1 VRPHRLSHTPK
12 ASVLASN
19 LQKLHSRLIEAVS
32 YDKQSRTLS
41 VRFDDGDLA
50 TATLEALKLPD
61 KPIQKIA
68 VDEFRRGVEVHF
80 RDRSTHDISAD
91 YFTWLTQPDYAAAYP
106 ADASLGPRVGANIV
120 SLRKQ
125 RRLSQAAL
133 ASAAGMAAPNLSRL
147 ESGRHVPTLDILLRL
162 SKALGVSLAPG
173 EVVRKIT
180 GHTTADM
187 TAHYFAPDM
196 AAKRRLLGKVV
207 SLVQKADVAI
217 AVGIP
222 GTSRVTE

>member
-1 VRPHRLSHTPK
+1 MP
-12 ASVLASN
+12 SN
-19 LQKLHSRLIEAVS
+19 VQKLHTRLIEAVS

-106 ADASLGPRVGANIV
+106 ADASLGPRVGANIA

-125 RRLSQAAL
+125 RGLSQAAL

-147 ESGRHVPTLDILLRL
+147 ESGRHIPTLDVLLRVARSL
-162 SKALGVSLAPG
+162 NASLAALLADRSSQPVPARSHPSRRG
-173 EVVRKIT
+173 FRARTSSRTRTGVR
-180 GHTTADM
+180 D
-187 TAHYFAPDM
+187 
-196 AAKRRLLGKVV
+196 R
-207 SLVQKADVAI
+207 S
-217 AVGIP
+217 
-222 GTSRVTE
+222 SRPR

>member
-1 VRPHRLSHTPK
+1 MPT
-12 ASVLASN
+12 N
-19 LQKLHSRLIEAVS
+19 LQKLHTRLIDAVS
-32 YDKQSRTLS
+32 YDKQNGTLS

-68 VDEFRRGVEVHF
+68 VDEFRRGIEVRF

-106 ADASLGPRVGANIV
+106 ADASLGPRVSANIV

-125 RRLSQAAL
+125 RGLSQAAL

-147 ESGRHVPTLDILLRL
+147 ESGRHVPTLDVLIRIAEGLD
-162 SKALGVSLAPG
+162 VSLPALLTAPPSESRSLRPSG
-173 EVVRKIT
+173 TR
-180 GHTTADM
+180 H
-187 TAHYFAPDM
+187 
-196 AAKRRLLGKVV
+196 AKRAK
-207 SLVQKADVAI
+207 KAPTSSAAG
-217 AVGIP
+217 AVRRVR
-222 GTSRVTE
+222 SR